1 MQTPGM
7 RSALT
12 IAGSDSGGGAGI
24 QADLKTFAAHGVHGL
39 SAIAALTAQHTR
51 GVTSV
56 HVPPLDFLRAQ
67 LAACFDDFDIGVVKI
82 GMLANAEVIECVA
95 DALTLAQS
103 MPRPSMPSA
112 PGMACGGELE
122 RDAEP
127 EPRHRREAGAAPTQG
142 LAIVLD
148 PVMVATS
155 GAKLLADDALEALRT
170 RLLPMADL
178 VTPNIPEAE
187 LLIGRRIADGDDAR
201 AAIALLRGMG
211 ARAVLLKGGH
221 LDEGDSV
228 VDRYDDGAVQRE
240 FRHRRLPLE
249 GHGTG
254 CTLASA
260 IAANRCRG
268 LPMPAAVEAATDYIE
283 RALRGGYR
291 PGRGDV
297 VVLDHIGAGL
307 SS

>member
-51 GVTSV
+51 GVTAV

-67 LAACFDDFDIGVVKI
+67 LAACFDDFDIGAVKI

-95 DALTLAQS
+95 DALALAQS

-112 PGMACGGELE
+112 PG
-122 RDAEP
+122 
-127 EPRHRREAGAAPTQG
+127 AAPTQR

-170 RLLPMADL
+170 RLLPMADI

-221 LDEGDSV
+221 LDEGDRV

-240 FRHRRLPLE
+240 LRHRRLPLE